1 MEQPKTINL
10 DGTQYD
16 IDQFSPGVQQAVFIY
31 NKFAAQLQDQQLE
44 VMKTQA
50 AIQQVGQQI
59 TEAVQKELAEK
70 EAEKAETE
78 GVQDVEST
86 PVTNGAAGEPHMAE

>member
-1 MEQPKTINL
+1 MEQPRTINL
-10 DGTQYD
+10 DGTSYD

-31 NKFAAQLQDQQLE
+31 NKFSAQLQDQQLE

-50 AIQQVGQQI
+50 ALQQVGQQI

-70 EAEKAETE
+70 EAEAAETGTSE
-78 GVQDVEST
+78 AKVS
-86 PVTNGAAGEPHMAE
+86 NGAAGEPHMAN